1 MEEIAPDLGSDEDLI
16 VWLST
21 AADDVKTAQ
30 QKQDRIVRA
39 CRRRGIP
46 WEKVARALG
55 VSKQSAWGKY
65 GERA

>member
-1 MEEIAPDLGSDEDLI
+1 MDEIDDDLGSDSDLL
-16 VWLST
+16 VWLSV
-21 AADDVKTAQ
+21 AADDLKQAQ

-46 WEKVARALG
+46 WEAVARSLG
-55 VSKQSAWGKY
+55 VSKQAAWGKY